1 MPHHRVIAAAIPAF
15 VSTPE
20 NHGAG
25 REGGGCGSFGSSTTM
40 TIHSCALLNMLPNLL
55 IDILCINSRGT
66 WILLWWRFV
75 SELEM
80 HCSSRRAEQPTLSS
94 IRRHFWHLRKISFSK
109 FEANQFWQTTNVCGK
124 IRKIGVNF
132 GRFLLVVRSHFAAW
146 CI

>member
-66 WILLWWRFV
+66 
-75 SELEM
+75 
-80 HCSSRRAEQPTLSS
+80 
-94 IRRHFWHLRKISFSK
+94 
-109 FEANQFWQTTNVCGK
+109 
-124 IRKIGVNF
+124 
-132 GRFLLVVRSHFAAW
+132 
-146 CI
+146 

>member
-25 REGGGCGSFGSSTTM
+25 REALGSFGSNSTM

-66 WILLWWRFV
+66 
-75 SELEM
+75 
-80 HCSSRRAEQPTLSS
+80 
-94 IRRHFWHLRKISFSK
+94 
-109 FEANQFWQTTNVCGK
+109 
-124 IRKIGVNF
+124 
-132 GRFLLVVRSHFAAW
+132 
-146 CI
+146 